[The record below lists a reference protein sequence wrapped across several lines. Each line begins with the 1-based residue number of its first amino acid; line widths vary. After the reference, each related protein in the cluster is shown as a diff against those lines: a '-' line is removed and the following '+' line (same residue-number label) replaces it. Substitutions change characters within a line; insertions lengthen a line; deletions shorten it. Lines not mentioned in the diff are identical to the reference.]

1 MMNVCH
7 IQYVISMLTN
17 LNLSR
22 NDKSGL
28 CELCNTKFD
37 QKALE
42 AIKIAY
48 IDAEETDQATI
59 KGFDSFVVLIDSLI
73 KSLYIRKNVMTS
85 LLMVHFN
92 IETGYMLTSNT
103 IRFLV
108 SSWKF

>member
-1 MMNVCH
+1 MMMCLFH

-37 QKALE
+37 QQALE
-42 AIKIAY
+42 AMKIAY
-48 IDAEETDQATI
+48 IDAEEIDQATI

-73 KSLYIRKNVMTS
+73 KVFISEK
-85 LLMVHFN
+85 
-92 IETGYMLTSNT
+92 ML
-103 IRFLV
+103 
-108 SSWKF
+108 